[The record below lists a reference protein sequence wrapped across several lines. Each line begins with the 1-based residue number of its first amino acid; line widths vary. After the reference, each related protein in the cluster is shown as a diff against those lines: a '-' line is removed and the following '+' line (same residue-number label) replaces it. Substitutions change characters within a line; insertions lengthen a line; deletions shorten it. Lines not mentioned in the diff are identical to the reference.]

1 MTGAYIAAAWLAG
14 IVAAAALPS
23 PTAMLI
29 AGAAAVALAAR
40 MAGVRPSWRL
50 LLAVPALALGAALR
64 YEAGQPHPEESGLAQ
79 LNGGAALSV
88 RGIVVAPPEDQGRST
103 RLRVEARALA
113 KADGKETPIEGRV
126 LATVAPEP
134 RFRYGDAVLLH
145 RELETPPVL
154 GDFDYRD
161 YLARQGIG
169 SLMRLARAERTGP
182 NAGAAF
188 YLRLFELRTYLAGML
203 VGELPE
209 PEAGLA
215 QGMLLGAGA
224 IATDLADG
232 LNATGTSHLVVISGQ
247 NVAIIAALV
256 IAALAWLIGRR
267 QAAVVALEVIVLY
280 TLLAGADPPVVRGAI
295 MGGAWTLATLL
306 GRRSSAPVSLLLAAA
321 LMTAYQPSIA
331 RDVSFQL
338 SFAATA
344 GIAFVA
350 GPLAERG
357 RRLLRVE
364 NGPDWRR
371 RRTFCA
377 RTSAAR

>member
-64 YEAGQPHPEESGLAQ
+64 YEAGQPHPVESGLAR

-88 RGIVVAPPEDQGRST
+88 QGIVVTPPEDRGRST
-103 RLRVEARALA
+103 RLRVEARALV

-145 RELETPPVL
+145 GELETPPVL

-161 YLARQGIG
+161 YLARRGIG

-224 IATDLADG
+224 IATDLADD

-256 IAALAWLIGRR
+256 ITALAWLIGRR
-267 QAAVVALEVIVLY
+267 QTAVVALGVIVLY

-350 GPLAERG
+350 DR
-357 RRLLRVE
+357 
-364 NGPDWRR
+364 
-371 RRTFCA
+371 
-377 RTSAAR
+377 